1 MPADMDRGD
10 PHPTAHAL
18 RVFGGALGMVLVVAG
33 ICILAAQLGSG
44 DEYARR
50 RVTAL
55 IAAAAVLVGGA
66 LVRSAWRAMRAR
78 AGHNPP

>member
-1 MPADMDRGD
+1 MPADPRGGD

-33 ICILAAQLGSG
+33 ICILVAQLGSG

-55 IAAAAVLVGGA
+55 VAAGAVLVGGV
-66 LVRSAWRAMRAR
+66 LVRGAWRAMRAQPR
-78 AGHNPP
+78 NDAP

>member
-1 MPADMDRGD
+1 MPADPRRGD

-33 ICILAAQLGSG
+33 ICILVAQLGSG

-50 RVTAL
+50 RITAL
-55 IAAAAVLVGGA
+55 IAAAAVLVGGV
-66 LVRSAWRAMRAR
+66 LVRGAWRAMRAKPGDG
-78 AGHNPP
+78 AP